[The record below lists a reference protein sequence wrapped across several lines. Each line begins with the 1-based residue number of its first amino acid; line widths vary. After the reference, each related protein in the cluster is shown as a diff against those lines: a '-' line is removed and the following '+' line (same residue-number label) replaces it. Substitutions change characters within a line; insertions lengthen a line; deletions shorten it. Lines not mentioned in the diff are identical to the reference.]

1 MITNGL
7 TPVFGSEPL
16 SWGTFGILFGPPG
29 SRSVASLCPLG
40 DALEIHAGLLQSTS
54 REALCRPPC
63 GGLGGI
69 LSRPAPFCLFR
80 GHKCPTLPPS
90 ADPHQPPTPAQPW
103 NHYLLN

>member
-16 SWGTFGILFGPPG
+16 SWGTFGVLFGPPG
-29 SRSVASLCPLG
+29 SRSVACLCPLG

-63 GGLGGI
+63 GALGGI

-80 GHKCPTLPPS
+80 GHKGEWTGGIPVLGYDV
-90 ADPHQPPTPAQPW
+90 AAGGGK
-103 NHYLLN
+103 L